1 MWLWAAGLPGAP
13 VTKPE
18 KPQGAALPTW
28 ALCFSYMKAVS
39 DQDRHPR
46 KPRGREAEDQVAENC
61 HGQL

>member
-1 MWLWAAGLPGAP
+1 M
-13 VTKPE
+13 TEPE
-18 KPQGAALPTW
+18 KPQGAALTTW

-39 DQDRHPR
+39 DQDRHPK

>member
-1 MWLWAAGLPGAP
+1 M
-13 VTKPE
+13 TKPE
-18 KPQGAALPTW
+18 KPQGAALTTW

-39 DQDRHPR
+39 DQDRHPK